1 MGIKVDV
8 SEVVNLSSRIET
20 GAARVGSLVSAVLR
34 KTAFDIEADGKML
47 VEAYDA
53 VDTGD
58 MMNSISTSFEG
69 DGRFGS
75 MSAEIGPTVEYAVYV
90 HDGTDRMAARPF
102 LSDAFDRRAPG
113 YTEALAQVAER
124 AIL

>member
-1 MGIKVDV
+1 MGINVDV
-8 SEVVNLSSRIET
+8 SEVVQLCSRIET
-20 GAARVGSLVSAVLR
+20 GAGRVGAQASAVLR
-34 KTAFDIEADGKML
+34 KTALDIEADGKML

-69 DGRFGS
+69 DGRNGT
-75 MSAEIGPTVEYAVYV
+75 MAAEIGPTVEYAVYV
-90 HDGTDRMAARPF
+90 HDGTSVLPGRPF
-102 LSDAFDRRAPG
+102 MADAFDRRIPG

-124 AIL
+124 SIL